1 VLSQYTLPPGSHV
14 PPSLGWTQLPRC
26 LRSASTLGSMSELKS
41 GIDAVVRRHVPD
53 ARLLSCA
60 GGEIAFRLPK
70 SDAAKC
76 VPSRL
81 HSIEVMHHR
90 RSHDKTSMW

>member
-1 VLSQYTLPPGSHV
+1 M
-14 PPSLGWTQLPRC
+14 
-26 LRSASTLGSMSELKS
+26 ASGSMSELEN

-53 ARLLSCA
+53 ARLLSSA

-76 VPSRL
+76 VL
-81 HSIEVMHHR
+81 IHH
-90 RSHDKTSMW
+90 K